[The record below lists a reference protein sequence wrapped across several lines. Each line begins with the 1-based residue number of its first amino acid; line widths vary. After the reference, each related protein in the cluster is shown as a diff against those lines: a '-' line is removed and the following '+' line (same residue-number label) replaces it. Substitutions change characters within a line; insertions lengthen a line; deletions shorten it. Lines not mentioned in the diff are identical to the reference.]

1 MKYKEVK
8 NEKIGIVLIII
19 SAILLLAGSSIGEL
33 WPMTEKLFE
42 SSIIAFIGLIGII
55 FLAEGTKGERQTK

>member
-1 MKYKEVK
+1 MRRY
-8 NEKIGIVLIII
+8 EKIGFILIII
-19 SAILLLAGSSIGEL
+19 SALFLLSGNSIEEL

-55 FLAEGTKGERQTK
+55 FLAEGYNSEQQTK

>member
-1 MKYKEVK
+1 MK
-8 NEKIGIVLIII
+8 KIGIILIII
-19 SAILLLAGSSIGEL
+19 SAIFLLAGNSVVEL

-55 FLAEGTKGERQTK
+55 FLAEGSKGERQTK